1 MLPNNFYAQMY
12 NPAYM
17 RTDKAIEISIAGLG
31 GFSFINQGSFKISD
45 LITTPVGSP
54 VIDPENFYNNIP
66 NNNFF
71 RQNLS
76 VPMAFV
82 SVPLNKGV
90 FSFYYKENVSSVLKF
105 KKDVIEFL
113 INGNN
118 KPEYQDFNTNAMSA
132 LTSGYREFS
141 FGYAT
146 KKNKKLDVGI
156 HAKILFGAALLDADN
171 LNFGIKTAPDGNDI
185 SFVAGGKGNLMF
197 PLPVRLRSDSTILS
211 FEGDKVFSKYM
222 KEYKN
227 PGFAIDLG
235 LNYQINEKDKISV
248 SVRDLGL
255 IWYKDKSMIMNWVGE
270 YNYIGFDLI
279 HAIRWPEE
287 PGYVDPVRLIDL
299 VKDSLRNT
307 WHPKVVE
314 ESFAFGLGPKTMLHY
329 QHDFSDFL
337 SVGVTNQ
344 STIKKNNFQNILTLS
359 ALQQWSYLSV
369 FENVNIHGAS
379 DISIGGGIQY
389 EFEYAQFFLA
399 TDNLIAFYHPANN
412 RTFSV
417 TAGICVLLNNK
428 REKEPKNKTG
438 SFKKRKGKFSR
449 ELPYYKQLPNLKK

>member
-45 LITTPVGSP
+45 LITTPAGSP

-118 KPEYQDFNTNAMSA
+118 KPEYQDFNTNAMSS

-141 FGYAT
+141 FGYST

-156 HAKILFGAALLDADN
+156 HAKILFGAALLNADD
-171 LNFGIKTAPDGNDI
+171 LNFRIRTAPDGNDI

-197 PLPVRLRSDSTILS
+197 PLSVRLRSDSTILS

-235 LNYQINEKDKISV
+235 LNYQINKKDKISV

-255 IWYKDKSMIMNWVGE
+255 IWYKDKSMTMNWVGE

-279 HAIRWPEE
+279 NAIRWPEE

-337 SVGVTNQ
+337 SAGVTNQ
-344 STIKKNNFQNILTLS
+344 SAFKKNSFQNILTLS
-359 ALQQWSYLSV
+359 ALQKWSYLSV
-369 FENVNIHGAS
+369 FENVNIHGIS

-399 TDNLIAFYHPANN
+399 TDNLVAFYHPANN
-412 RTFSV
+412 KTFSI
-417 TAGICVLLNNK
+417 TAGICILLNHKKEKDFESSNK
-428 REKEPKNKTG
+428 GIN
-438 SFKKRKGKFSR
+438 KRKGKISPD
-449 ELPYYKQLPNLKK
+449 LPYYKNLRKLKN